1 MTFGQVLIN
10 LLISIFLYNFMK
22 IKVIKNIGIVI
33 IGIIIGMIVNLGL
46 IILGGV
52 VFPLPENF
60 EPMNA
65 MNWDLKYF
73 IFPFLAH
80 SIGTFSGSFIVTKIS
95 KKSNIILPLIVGL
108 YFLLGGIYMITILPA
123 PMWFVLLDVIL
134 GYIPMTLLG
143 WKISK

>member
-1 MTFGQVLIN
+1 
-10 LLISIFLYNFMK
+10 MK
-22 IKVIKNIGIVI
+22 QTLKNIAIVI
-33 IGIIIGMIVNLGL
+33 LGIIIGMIVNIGL
-46 IILGGV
+46 IILGGII
-52 VFPLPENF
+52 FSAPENF

-80 SIGTFSGSFIVTKIS
+80 SIGTLSGALIVSKLS
-95 KKSNIILPLIVGL
+95 KKSSIILPLIVGL

-134 GYIPMTLLG
+134 GYIPMALLG

>member
-1 MTFGQVLIN
+1 
-10 LLISIFLYNFMK
+10 MK
-22 IKVIKNIGIVI
+22 QTLKNIAIVI
-33 IGIIIGMIVNLGL
+33 LGIIIGMIVNIGL
-46 IILGGV
+46 IILGGII
-52 VFPLPENF
+52 FSAPENF

-80 SIGTFSGSFIVTKIS
+80 SIGTLSGALIVSKLS
-95 KKSNIILPLIVGL
+95 KKSSIILPLIVGL

-134 GYIPMTLLG
+134 GYIPMALLG
-143 WKISK
+143 WKLAN

>member
-1 MTFGQVLIN
+1 
-10 LLISIFLYNFMK
+10 MK
-22 IKVIKNIGIVI
+22 QILKNIAIVI
-33 IGIIIGMIVNLGL
+33 LGIIIGMIINIGL
-46 IILGGV
+46 IVLGGII
-52 VFPLPENF
+52 FPLPENF

-65 MNWDLKYF
+65 MNWNLKYF

-80 SIGTFSGSFIVTKIS
+80 SIGTLSGALIVS
-95 KKSNIILPLIVGL
+95 KLSNKSSIILPLIVGL

-134 GYIPMTLLG
+134 GYIPMALLG